1 VVGVSPLD
9 VFALFFGASL
19 AAVAANGL
27 GRKVGAT
34 KIPAYIVTIALAV
47 ALALVLPMEPCKY
60 QLPSF
65 AGIPVAELRMDDA
78 SRIFSAAAILLG
90 FLAAIY
96 SLKYME
102 GEEGVGLYYLLL
114 LLMVAGI
121 VGVTLAND
129 LFTLYCFWE
138 LMSVAAYA
146 LVAFRWWDWEPVE
159 AGLKYLVMSTLG
171 ALMALYAIS
180 LVYGASGTTNFDEL
194 RGLLPKLESR
204 EALGLLVGLFV
215 FGFGVTTAIVP
226 FHTWLPDAHPA
237 APSPVSAMLSGVVIE
252 TGVYAIA
259 RTLFYVLPPLAG
271 IEYLLTYVGLLTCT
285 VGNLSALRQ
294 SDVKRLLAYSS
305 VANIGYIMVGLGEGY
320 MGLLQGVSTLALAGL
335 AGATL
340 HVVIHAFGKG
350 LLFLCAGS
358 AIRALKSRSIRDLE
372 GCARSMPVTG
382 FSAAV
387 GLLNLAGIPPLAGFW
402 SKLLIAYGLAV
413 TIQNPLMALALLFFV
428 ANAVLAAAY
437 YLTLLTRLFGGKE
450 TGAREAPPHMWVP
463 ELVLAA
469 ACILM
474 TLQLSHVLALV
485 YRSASALLG
494 W

>member
-1 VVGVSPLD
+1 MSLQDVVT
-9 VFALFFGASL
+9 LFFGASL
-19 AAVAANGL
+19 VTVAADRL
-27 GRKVGAT
+27 GRKVGAAKAPGYVVGFT
-34 KIPAYIVTIALAV
+34 L
-47 ALALVLPMEPCKY
+47 ALALVLVVPMAPHKY
-60 QLPSF
+60 QLLPL
-65 AGIPVAELRMDDA
+65 AEVPAAELRMDDA
-78 SRIFSAAAILLG
+78 SKIFSSVAILLG
-90 FLAAIY
+90 FLVAIY

-102 GEEGVGLYYLLL
+102 GEEGIGAYYLLL

-129 LFTLYCFWE
+129 LFTLYCSWE
-138 LMSVAAYA
+138 LMSVTAYA
-146 LVAFRWWDWEPVE
+146 LVAFRWWEWEPVE

-171 ALMALYAIS
+171 ALVALYAVS
-180 LVYGASGTTNFDEL
+180 LVYGITGTTNFDEL
-194 RGLLPKLESR
+194 RALLPKLGGR
-204 EALGLLVGLFV
+204 EALGFLVGLFI

-237 APSPVSAMLSGVVIE
+237 APSPVSAMLSGIVIE

-259 RTLFYVLPPLAG
+259 RTLLYVLPPLAG
-271 IEYLLTYVGLLTCT
+271 IEYLLIYVGLLTCT

-294 SDVKRLLAYSS
+294 GDVKRLLAYSS

-320 MGLLQGVSTLALAGL
+320 MGLLRGIPTLALAGL
-335 AGATL
+335 AGAIL
-340 HVVIHAFGKG
+340 HVVIHALGKG

-358 AIRALKSRSIRDLE
+358 AIRALKSRSIQDLE
-372 GCARSMPVTG
+372 GCARRMPATG

-387 GLLNLAGIPPLAGFW
+387 GLLNLAGVPPLAGFW
-402 SKLLIAYGLAV
+402 SKLLIAYGLAA
-413 TIQNPLMALALLFFV
+413 TMQNPFVALALVLFI

-437 YLTLLTRLFGGKE
+437 YLILLTRLFGGKA
-450 TGAREAPPHMWVP
+450 TSAREAPPHMWVP

-469 ACILM
+469 ACVLL

-485 YRSASALLG
+485 YRGASALLG